1 MRQYYFAISRLSLGV
16 IILQAL
22 IFIYFACNTAKI
34 NQRIENTI
42 LAESMHPA
50 PVSRLQPAF
59 NRLYQTLYNF
69 QMENQRHN
77 WIFWTITGCGFLHV
91 ICLYSFYIYFLRMG
105 HTWTKLLLHLNNMSM
120 ALVLPGGLGFTW
132 VVGYII
138 GTRLVKH
145 FCVVASMKSSSSD

>member
-1 MRQYYFAISRLSLGV
+1 MSYFAISRLSLGV

-34 NQRIENTI
+34 NQRIENTMVAGKLVI
-42 LAESMHPA
+42 RTFVSMLH
-50 PVSRLQPAF
+50 PAF
-59 NRLYQTLYNF
+59 NRLYQTLYNL

-91 ICLYSFYIYFLRMG
+91 ICLYSFYIYFLRLG

-132 VVGYII
+132 SWA
-138 GTRLVKH
+138 T
-145 FCVVASMKSSSSD
+145 SSEPAW

>member
-1 MRQYYFAISRLSLGV
+1 M
-16 IILQAL
+16 
-22 IFIYFACNTAKI
+22 
-34 NQRIENTI
+34 
-42 LAESMHPA
+42 
-50 PVSRLQPAF
+50 LQPAF

-77 WIFWTITGCGFLHV
+77 WIFWTIAGCGFLHV

-145 FCVVASMKSSSSD
+145 FCVVASMKSSLLRLIYENQLQSLYSDRAGGRHRHHRAAHGDCAAVDFWKPRPGQQCAEPG